1 MTNKTNFSD
10 KQIKDIADFA
20 MNNKQFQKQQQ
31 EYTNYIL
38 EQVKQGR
45 R

>member
-10 KQIKDIADFA
+10 NEIKDIAYFA
-20 MNNKQFQKQQQ
+20 MNDKKFLKQQQ